1 LEGIKKSFS
10 QPGGGR
16 VEVLRGIDLT
26 VESGTL
32 TAIVGPSGSG
42 KSTLLHVL
50 GLMARP
56 DEGKLTVLG
65 KEAGTLSERQRDALR
80 RQAIN
85 FLFQFDSL
93 LEELTLEENWTL
105 AAGLKAPSGK
115 PDFSLSQPLELAARL
130 GLSGALRR
138 FPRDLSS
145 GERTRA
151 NLVRAMLG
159 RPALILADEPTG
171 NLDPKNAK
179 QVAQEL
185 MELLSESKNNGLA
198 RPGIVL
204 ATHNWQLAAQ
214 AQSIYRLEEGRL
226 VAADPRAPAP

>member
-1 LEGIKKSFS
+1 
-10 QPGGGR
+10 

-50 GLMARP
+50 GLMAKP
-56 DEGKLTVLG
+56 DGGRLTVLG
-65 KEAGTLSERQRDALR
+65 KEVGGLTERERDALR

-93 LEELTLEENWTL
+93 LEELTMEENWTL
-105 AAGLKAPSGK
+105 AAGLKTRSGE
-115 PDFSLSQPLELAARL
+115 PADSPFQALDLAARL

-138 FPRDLSS
+138 FPRELSS

-151 NLVRAMLG
+151 NLVRALLG
-159 RPALILADEPTG
+159 RPAMILADEPTG

-214 AQSIYRLEEGRL
+214 AQAIYRLEEGRL
-226 VAADPRAPAP
+226 VAVDAGAQAL